1 MWGRRQDAGGH
12 RHGEQM
18 GQGTQRA
25 RDRTPGRGM
34 PLHRD
39 MESTWGRRE
48 GARDTQGSGTG
59 CHRRGHRGGTWRGT
73 RTPGDPWGHRRSSG
87 VAPRLPTHLNRME
100 ILFSVAAML
109 YTSSSSR
116 DEAWAGP
123 GVGDTPRRVRDAPR
137 GVRDPRQA
145 EDTLLPMVPCQ
156 LPNQH
161 LPDRLFPADAPSLPA
176 PPLSLQVLVPLLS
189 PALSCLRVPV
199 PSPILESESLSWS
212 GPSNI
217 PGFRSMS

>member
-1 MWGRRQDAGGH
+1 MVW
-12 RHGEQM
+12 
-18 GQGTQRA
+18 
-25 RDRTPGRGM
+25 P
-34 PLHRD
+34 
-39 MESTWGRRE
+39 
-48 GARDTQGSGTG
+48 
-59 CHRRGHRGGTWRGT
+59 
-73 RTPGDPWGHRRSSG
+73 
-87 VAPRLPTHLNRME
+87 PRFPTHLNRME

-123 GVGDTPRRVRDAPR
+123 GVGDTPHRVRDAPR

-145 EDTLLPMVPCQ
+145 GDTLLPMVPCQ
-156 LPNQH
+156 LPNQL
-161 LPDRLFPADAPSLPA
+161 LPDRLFPADAPSLPT

-189 PALSCLRVPV
+189 LALSCLRVPV

-212 GPSNI
+212 SLSNI

>member
-1 MWGRRQDAGGH
+1 
-12 RHGEQM
+12 M
-18 GQGTQRA
+18 GQERECQGHTGQWDRMPQERA
-25 RDRTPGRGM
+25 QGR
-34 PLHRD
+34 HV
-39 MESTWGRRE
+39 
-48 GARDTQGSGTG
+48 
-59 CHRRGHRGGTWRGT
+59 GGGT
-73 RTPGDPWGHRRSSG
+73 RTLGDPWGCRWSSG

-123 GVGDTPRRVRDAPR
+123 GVGDTPHRVRDAPHR
-137 GVRDPRQA
+137 VRDPCQA
-145 EDTLLPMVPCQ
+145 GDTLLPMVPCQ
-156 LPNQH
+156 LPSQH
-161 LPDRLFPADAPSLPA
+161 LPDWLFPADAPSLPV

-189 PALSCLRVPV
+189 LSLV

-217 PGFRSMS
+217 SGFRPMS